1 MSNAKK
7 KPRLENILK
16 DAHAQTTFHH
26 ILEWIVAPKGGVLN
40 LKIIFAPKGGV
51 LNFWIDCCT

>member
-51 LNFWIDCCT
+51 LNF